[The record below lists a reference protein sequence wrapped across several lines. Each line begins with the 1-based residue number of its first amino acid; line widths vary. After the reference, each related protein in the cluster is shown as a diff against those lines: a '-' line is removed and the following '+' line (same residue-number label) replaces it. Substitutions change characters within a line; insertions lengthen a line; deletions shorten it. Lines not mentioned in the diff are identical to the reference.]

1 MSNQNSLEAKIVV
14 LGAQGVGKTS
24 LVHRYVKGFSPSN
37 TASTVGASFLTK
49 RVVDIDTA
57 AVVRLQ
63 IWDTAGQERFRS
75 ISKLYYRGAN
85 AAILCYDITEAS
97 SFTEMG
103 RWLSELRENL
113 AEDTILHVVG
123 TKADIVAED
132 PSKRK
137 VPYERCIAY
146 VAENLYPSQ
155 SGGANM
161 QPTGGDTPARIPT
174 PKAEMLLAGHGT
186 GPSLSPPSGQQP
198 LPSPHSNRSSGLWAQ
213 DFAWTWTSCH
223 EVSASTGEGVDEVFR
238 VITRRLVEQKNQ
250 RLDLELAATTPGV
263 DRGVGYL
270 EHGAADGSAHG
281 NMGGVYGGANGGSF
295 RVGYGDKRR
304 SWLGLPSFGGG
315 GGGGGNDGLE
325 THPEATEWHNEI
337 QGHRRR
343 RGGRCC

>member
-1 MSNQNSLEAKIVV
+1 MSSQNNLEAKIVV
-14 LGAQGVGKTS
+14 LGSQGVGKTS

-49 RVVDIDTA
+49 RVVDIDTG

-123 TKADIVAED
+123 TKADIVTED
-132 PSKRK
+132 PSRRK

-146 VAENLYPSQ
+146 VAENLHPNQ
-155 SGGANM
+155 SGAANM
-161 QPTGGDTPARIPT
+161 LPAGADTPMRIPT
-174 PKAEMLLAGHGT
+174 PKAEMLLAGYGT
-186 GPSLSPPSGQQP
+186 GPSLGPLGAHQP

-238 VITRRLVEQKNQ
+238 VITRRLMEQRSQ
-250 RLDLELAATTPGV
+250 RLELEQAAATPGV
-263 DRGVGYL
+263 DRGLGYFDH
-270 EHGAADGSAHG
+270 HGAEGNAHG
-281 NMGGVYGGANGGSF
+281 GGGAYGGTNGGSF
-295 RVGYGDKRR
+295 RVGHGDKRR
-304 SWLGLPSFGGG
+304 SWLGLPTFGGTG
-315 GGGGGNDGLE
+315 IDDA
-325 THPEATEWHNEI
+325 TPRPEATEWHNEV
-337 QGHRRR
+337 QGRRAK